1 MTRRFCLFLLA
12 GAAGAQ
18 LVRPRIGYIIDRK
31 GSLRPVEGV
40 AGAFVL
46 GPAVDSDIVSAAFSG
61 KSLVIKKDREL
72 IVDGET
78 FEAPGGA
85 VIVTF
90 TSRGLVNEV
99 FFQEANDLW
108 RRTGGKFE
116 RTPAAAIEANA
127 VIQGGELSLN
137 GAPVRLQSRAQ
148 SVSQMGDGWWVI
160 YAEDRLFAVRN
171 EQVYELPED
180 PA

>member
-1 MTRRFCLFLLA
+1 LA

-137 GAPVRLQSRAQ
+137 GARVRLQSRAQ

>member
-1 MTRRFCLFLLA
+1 MTRRFCMFLLA

-18 LVRPRIGYIIDRK
+18 LQRPRIGYIVDRK

-78 FEAPGGA
+78 FEAPVGA

-90 TSRGLVNEV
+90 TSHGLVNEV
-99 FFQEANDLW
+99 FFQEANELW
-108 RRTGGKFE
+108 RRSGGKFE
-116 RTPAAAIEANA
+116 RSSAAPIEATA
-127 VIQGGELSLN
+127 VIQDGEFSLN
-137 GAPVRLQSRAQ
+137 GVPVRLQSRAQ
-148 SVSQMGDGWWVI
+148 SISQMGDGWWVI
-160 YAEDRLFAVRN
+160 YAEDRVFAVRD
-171 EQVYELPED
+171 EHVYE
-180 PA
+180 

>member
-1 MTRRFCLFLLA
+1 M
-12 GAAGAQ
+12 
-18 LVRPRIGYIIDRK
+18 
-31 GSLRPVEGV
+31 
-40 AGAFVL
+40 

-61 KSLVIKKDREL
+61 KSLVIKKNRVL

-90 TSRGLVNEV
+90 TSGGLVDEV
-99 FFQEANDLW
+99 FFPEANELW

-116 RTPAAAIEANA
+116 RTPAAAIQAGA
-127 VIQGGELSLN
+127 VIQDGELSLN

-148 SVSQMGDGWWVI
+148 SISQMGDGWWVI
-160 YAEDRLFAVRN
+160 YAEDRLFAVRD

>member
-1 MTRRFCLFLLA
+1 MTRRFCLFLIA

-18 LVRPRIGYIIDRK
+18 LLRPRVGYIVDRK

-61 KSLVIKKDREL
+61 KSLVIKKDRAL

-90 TSRGLVNEV
+90 TPHGLLNEV
-99 FFQEANDLW
+99 FFREANELW
-108 RRTGGKFE
+108 RRNGAKFE
-116 RTPAAAIEANA
+116 RTPAAAIEVGA
-127 VIQGGELSLN
+127 VIQDGEFFLN
-137 GAPVRLQSRAQ
+137 GMPVRLQSRGQ
-148 SVSQMGDGWWVI
+148 SVSQMGEGWWVV
-160 YAEDRLFAVRN
+160 YAEDRLFAVRD
-171 EQVYELPED
+171 EQVFELPED